1 MMNRNY
7 MQLQY
12 YNHVIYSYNIY
23 IYIALYYLYR
33 YTLYKI
39 NRSFMPCF
47 HYFMLMVF
55 WSLVFVE

>member
-12 YNHVIYSYNIY
+12 YNHVIYSYIY
-23 IYIALYYLYR
+23 SDLYR